1 MPEGLARNYILCN
14 STLMTEAPTRARI
27 AATLRKARERSGLS
41 LDEAARHLGISTA
54 SLSRMETAVSGVSA
68 DRVEALARLYQVRI
82 DDLFEGQLT
91 GMPGMVD
98 QNRMHSAIRLVLE
111 TARTMR
117 VKPSPEKV
125 ADLVV
130 EIYRRE
136 IARLLADP
144 SADAGFSADRHADYV
159 SAALRR

>member
-14 STLMTEAPTRARI
+14 STLMTEAPSRARI

-98 QNRMHSAIRLVLE
+98 QQRMHSAVRLVLG

-117 VKPSPEKV
+117 VKPSPGKV

-130 EIYRRE
+130 QVYRRE
-136 IARLLADP
+136 IDRLQADP
-144 SADAGFSADRHADYV
+144 SAGAEFTPSQHEQFVRT
-159 SAALRR
+159 ALQP

>member
-1 MPEGLARNYILCN
+1 
-14 STLMTEAPTRARI
+14 MTETPARPRI

-68 DRVEALARLYQVRI
+68 DRVEALARLYQVRVE
-82 DDLFEGQLT
+82 DLFEGQLT
-91 GMPGMVD
+91 AMPGIVD
-98 QNRMHSAIRLVLE
+98 QNRMHGSVRLVLE
-111 TARTMR
+111 TARALR

-130 EIYRRE
+130 EVYRRE
-136 IARLLADP
+136 IARLQADP
-144 SADAGFSADRHADYV
+144 SADAEFSSDQHLGYV
-159 SAALRR
+159 SASLKP